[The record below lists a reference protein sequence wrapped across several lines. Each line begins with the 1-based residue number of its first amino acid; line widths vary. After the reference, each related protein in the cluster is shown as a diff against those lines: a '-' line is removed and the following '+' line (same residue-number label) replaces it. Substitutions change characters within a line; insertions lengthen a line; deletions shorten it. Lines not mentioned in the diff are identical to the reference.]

1 MAACNSA
8 FPMPFPR
15 ISRGTYMPQM
25 TALWCLFVFSS
36 RLKPAM
42 PTIVRSNAPK
52 VTSSG
57 DVLLLRSPCATPE
70 IPRSRNSSKVEPN
83 DSGSSR
89 NARKRIFQN
98 ASASA
103 SVNMRTSIFLYPPFC
118 EIGRTL
124 PFLVCV
130 EVVIYFI
137 SHGWVWWRT
146 RLADLPFQGFTIQLW
161 SNSLQPW
168 AVSNACKIVS
178 ITGDPWRGRQCF
190 FVACYDNDKV
200 NATILL
206 HPGREIT

>member
-1 MAACNSA
+1 
-8 FPMPFPR
+8 
-15 ISRGTYMPQM
+15 
-25 TALWCLFVFSS
+25 
-36 RLKPAM
+36 M

-130 EVVIYFI
+130 EVCYLFYITWVGVVAYSPGGSSFPGLHDPMSKIREVICLKD
-137 SHGWVWWRT
+137 G
-146 RLADLPFQGFTIQLW
+146 L
-161 SNSLQPW
+161 
-168 AVSNACKIVS
+168 
-178 ITGDPWRGRQCF
+178 
-190 FVACYDNDKV
+190 
-200 NATILL
+200 
-206 HPGREIT
+206 